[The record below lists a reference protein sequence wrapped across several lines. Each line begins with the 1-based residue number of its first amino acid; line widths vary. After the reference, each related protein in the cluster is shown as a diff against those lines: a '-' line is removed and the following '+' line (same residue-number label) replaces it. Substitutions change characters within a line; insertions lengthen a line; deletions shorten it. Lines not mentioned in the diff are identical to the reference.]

1 MTPQSCTEHVQLW
14 GDNKAVLA
22 QRLDAFFREQ
32 AVGGSHIPGGEGVRG
47 GVCLCYQSPAAK
59 SY

>member
-1 MTPQSCTEHVQLW
+1 MEHVQFGG
-14 GDNKAVLA
+14 GDDKAALA

-32 AVGGSHIPGGEGVRG
+32 AVGGSRIPGGEGVRG
-47 GVCLCYQSPAAK
+47 GVCLCNQSPAAK